1 MSIFLFLVFGSVF
14 AFTFGVAFLSSVPQ
28 EKIETEQEMMEKFLK
43 KRIFDEN
50 LTQRE
55 KWFLISRGFTIAT
68 YHYTTSPEFFELEN
82 FVNMLDGQLIV
93 ERIKSK
99 ERKLELVSAR
109 NSVVI
114 ENLTKENLFNALC
127 RVLYYPPPDCS

>member
-50 LTQRE
+50 LTERE
-55 KWFLISRGFTIAT
+55 KWFLISGGFTIAT

-127 RVLYYPPPDCS
+127 QVLYYPPPDCS